1 MIPFGRAAPCS
12 EIPVWKAF
20 SLVPTGA
27 FVARVAAWL
36 AVSAV
41 LLLAGWR
48 VGEALGSPLLAA
60 VASGMLFLIGVSLRS
75 AIEPRR
81 P

>member
-1 MIPFGRAAPCS
+1 M
-12 EIPVWKAF
+12 
-20 SLVPTGA
+20 PTGS

-41 LLLAGWR
+41 LLLLLAGWR
-48 VGEALGSPLLAA
+48 VGEALGSPLLAV

-75 AIEPRR
+75 AVEPHR

>member
-1 MIPFGRAAPCS
+1 MIPFGHEMR
-12 EIPVWKAF
+12 VGR
-20 SLVPTGA
+20 SLGQVPTGE
-27 FVARVAAWL
+27 FVIHA
-36 AVSAV
+36 SALLV

-48 VGEALGSPLLAA
+48 VGEALGSLLLAV

-75 AIEPRR
+75 AVEPRR